1 MMPTCERTGKNR
13 VLIVDDQPGM
23 VETLADILKDRGCM
37 VTMASDGYQAVKQVD
52 QHPVDLVL
60 MDFVMPGLNGLD
72 TYRAIKHLRPQTPVV
87 LMTGYKMDQLVK
99 QATHE
104 GILAVLQKPVDPA
117 TIVGIVLAVLRLTS

>member
-1 MMPTCERTGKNR
+1 MMTTVESTVKNR

-23 VETLADILKDRGCM
+23 VETLSDILKDRGCT
-37 VTMASDGYQAVKQVD
+37 VTLASDGYQALKQVG

-60 MDFVMPGLNGLD
+60 MDVVMPGMNGLD

-87 LMTGYKMDQLVK
+87 MMTGHKMDHLVK
-99 QATHE
+99 EALQE

-117 TIVGIVLAVLRLTS
+117 AIVGIVLTVLRMTN

>member
-1 MMPTCERTGKNR
+1 MMTTSERISKNR

-37 VTMASDGYQAVKQVD
+37 VTLASDGYQAVKQVD

-60 MDFVMPGLNGLD
+60 MDVVMPGMNGLD

-87 LMTGYKMDQLVK
+87 MMTGYKLDHLVK
-99 QATHE
+99 QAIHE
-104 GILAVLQKPVDPA
+104 GTLAVLQKPVDPA
-117 TIVGIVLAVLRLTS
+117 TIVGIVLTVLRLTT